1 MDLFKPLSDHF
12 NAFFIDMLGM
22 GLSSREPYEPSHAE
36 YSRDYFVR
44 FIEAW
49 RISKGLDKFYL
60 VGHSLGGYISSLY
73 AIQYPERVKKLL
85 LVSPIGFNLK
95 PVNFDIRRIH
105 V

>member
-1 MDLFKPLSDHF
+1 
-12 NAFFIDMLGM
+12 MLGM

-36 YSRDYFVR
+36 YSRDFFVR

-49 RISKGLDKFYL
+49 RISKGLEKFYL

-95 PVNFDIRRIH
+95 PENFDIKRIH